1 MLAEAHLR
9 IKMRNL
15 RIRVNNLL
23 LAALSCIISR
33 MPKTEPKIKSVTF
46 PPGQGEVCKRFS
58 MARRKAGLSQEA
70 LAGKIGVTRDQIAN
84 VELERTVLEF
94 RVGWNAC
101 SVLNANPLWLAT
113 GSGSEGPFVPVDISR
128 LGAIPARARF
138 TEIVTGPLFTDR
150 SLRESVGYEI
160 RNYSVSG
167 DALSK
172 NYEDT
177 LLTIL
182 RTFLLQVPAERRN
195 DLITHLSSSLSQ
207 FVQEAKR
214 DTLKEVV
221 RKN

>member
-1 MLAEAHLR
+1 
-9 IKMRNL
+9 
-15 RIRVNNLL
+15 
-23 LAALSCIISR
+23 
-33 MPKTEPKIKSVTF
+33 
-46 PPGQGEVCKRFS
+46 

-70 LAGKIGVTRDQIAN
+70 LAEKIGVTRDQVAN

-101 SVLNANPLWLAT
+101 SVLNANPLWVAT
-113 GSGSEGPFVPVDISR
+113 GSGSEGPFVPVDIAR
-128 LGAIPARARF
+128 LGAIPARTRF
-138 TEIVTGPLFTDR
+138 TEIVTGPLFTDLY
-150 SLRESVGYEI
+150 LREAVGYEI
-160 RNYSVSG
+160 RNCSVSG

-221 RKN
+221 KKN